1 MKRSKSDW
9 LFLFEDQKNSGMN
22 IKDYCFANVICPGTF
37 YNARRRYKDCLTD
50 TGSVSAETVECT
62 ASTLAKTLPADT
74 ESSSA
79 PVEFIQ
85 IHIDDPEIT
94 PAAAPSAY
102 RSHKSGPPGS
112 GDDPGILD
120 FICNGIRLT
129 IPVSVSDLSL
139 FRIMKACVSL

>member
-22 IKDYCFANVICPGTF
+22 IKDYCFANEICPGTF

-94 PAAAPSAY
+94 PAA
-102 RSHKSGPPGS
+102 GPPGS
-112 GDDPGILD
+112 EDDPGILD